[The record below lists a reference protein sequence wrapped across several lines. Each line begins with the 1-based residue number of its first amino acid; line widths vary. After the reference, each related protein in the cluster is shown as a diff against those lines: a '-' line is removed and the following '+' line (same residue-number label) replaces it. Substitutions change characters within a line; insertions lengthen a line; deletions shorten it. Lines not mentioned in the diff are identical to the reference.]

1 MVCFHAIVPSMPS
14 RPRRLAW
21 HTAALVTAQD
31 VGTQG
36 NQQNSFNDFM
46 NLLSPVTT
54 QYNYPALSHFIS
66 VWWSIESQASWS
78 GKGYAPCAPV
88 HRSSVSSRQYDSSSS
103 VLDDELEKNTA
114 EIVGACMDKLDAVER
129 CIVMYGECQM
139 DSSWVRDMDADR
151 AQTRYEAALLKLALL
166 CRRDGV
172 DV

>member
-1 MVCFHAIVPSMPS
+1 MIA
-14 RPRRLAW
+14 
-21 HTAALVTAQD
+21 
-31 VGTQG
+31 
-36 NQQNSFNDFM
+36 
-46 NLLSPVTT
+46 LLSPVTT
-54 QYNYPALSHFIS
+54 QYDYSALSHFIS

-78 GKGYAPCAPV
+78 GKGHAPCAPI
-88 HRSSVSSRQYDSSSS
+88 HRSAVSSRQYDSSSS

-114 EIVGACMDKLDAVER
+114 EIVGACMDKLDAVDR

-139 DSSWVRDMDADR
+139 DSSWVRDMEPHR